1 MPGSVCFQNH
11 VASNLRSATR
21 QDQFVAVKHDKLLR
35 QPQACLIHLP
45 IRFSPDSIVPDL
57 IDNQLA
63 LPLLGSIR
71 SLVISDLKRKL
82 VSGANIAAV
91 AKANAGL
98 KMIEDFHK
106 THKIAHSNKSAPRL
120 HQ

>member
-1 MPGSVCFQNH
+1 MW
-11 VASNLRSATR
+11 R
-21 QDQFVAVKHDKLLR
+21 QIFVVRQQTIRLSRPSTTQLLR
-35 QPQACLIHLP
+35 QPQAYLIHLP
-45 IRFSPDSIVPDL
+45 ISFSPDSIVPDL
-57 IDNQLA
+57 IDNQLP